1 MKAASRNRK
10 RLASSGAPRVG
21 ARALRRAAL
30 ELWLLNIAFSIAI
43 GSNFLG
49 HVGESL
55 SSGVRGYLFVVA
67 ALVST
72 MALLTAIPGLS
83 FLAWANVTRSARRFG
98 IAQACAWSVFQV
110 LLFADT
116 RIYNMFGYHF
126 NAQVWDLVF
135 TRGSEDAVHFGW
147 QVWAAILG
155 GLGGVSVAQYFVW
168 SRCVLHAD
176 KPRASQPL
184 WLRWL
189 RPGLAWSVLL
199 LPAIAVEKTIYAQ
212 ARLTRDREVTELAKL
227 FPFYPRLASRDLATL
242 VLGHDEPPM
251 PRVEPSDETL
261 AYPRAYPRSTPD
273 GARPNVLFVV
283 LDCWRRD
290 MLSSE
295 VTPGLESFAAS
306 CVRFD
311 DHLSGGNSTR
321 FGVFSL
327 LYGLHG
333 SYWFPFFAQRKSPV
347 LLDVLQH
354 QGYECRAFTSASANY
369 PELRATAFA
378 GLGDG
383 LRDEWGVD
391 EPWRRDELAAAA
403 LVEWQRE
410 RAARAA
416 HEPWF
421 AFLFLDSP
429 HQTYSH
435 PPERTPFTPSAP
447 SLNYMRISSG
457 ALREESGEL
466 LEVYNRYRNA
476 VSHAGEVAAS
486 ALDELERVGA
496 LRNTVVVVTGDHG
509 EEFLEHGAFGHTSN
523 FSEEQV
529 GVPLLLR
536 MPGLAPGRET
546 RPTSHADV
554 PATILEALG
563 AQPAERSNWCQ
574 GRNLLDPA
582 SERRRIVAGWQELGM
597 WTSEGVLRIPLLDQD
612 SFDIEAY
619 TTEWRLMLDDR
630 AMLERHADALAQLA
644 HECRRFLAAPAEP

>member
-1 MKAASRNRK
+1 MKAASSDRK
-10 RLASSGAPRVG
+10 RLATSGAARVR

-30 ELWLLNIAFSIAI
+30 ELWLLNIAFAIAI
-43 GSNFLG
+43 GSSFLG
-49 HVGESL
+49 HVRESSTTGL
-55 SSGVRGYLFVVA
+55 RGYLFVVA

-83 FLAWANVTRSARRFG
+83 FLAWASVTRSARRFG
-98 IAQACAWSVFQV
+98 IAQAILWSVFQV

-126 NAQVWDLVF
+126 NGQVWDLVF

-147 QVWAAILG
+147 EVWAAILG
-155 GLGGVSVAQYFVW
+155 GLGGVSALQYLVW

-176 KPRASQPL
+176 TPRASQPL

-199 LPAIAVEKTIYAQ
+199 LPAIAVEKAIYAQ

-227 FPFYPRLASRDLATL
+227 FPFYPRLASKDLATL

-251 PRVEPSDETL
+251 PRVEPTDDTL
-261 AYPRAYPRSTPD
+261 AYPRAYPRVAPG

-283 LDCWRRD
+283 LDCWRYD

-333 SYWFPFFAQRKSPV
+333 SYWFPVYAQRKSPV
-347 LLDVLQH
+347 LLDVLQRE
-354 QGYECRAFTSASANY
+354 GYECRAFTSASANY

-391 EPWRRDELAAAA
+391 EPWRRDELAADA
-403 LVEWQRE
+403 LVEWQRTRTE
-410 RAARAA
+410 HGASD
-416 HEPWF
+416 PWF

-435 PPERTPFTPSAP
+435 PPDRTPFTPSAP

-457 ALREESGEL
+457 ALREEPGEL

-486 ALDELERVGA
+486 TLDELERAGA
-496 LRNTVVVVTGDHG
+496 LDNTIVVVTGDHG
-509 EEFLEHGAFGHTSN
+509 EEFLEHGTFGHTSN
-523 FSEEQV
+523 FSAEQV
-529 GVPLLLR
+529 AVPLLLR
-536 MPGLAPGRET
+536 MPGLAPRREA
-546 RPTSHADV
+546 RPTTHADV

-563 AQPAERSNWCQ
+563 ADPAERSNWCQ

-582 SERRRIVAGWQELGM
+582 SERRRIVAGWHELGM
-597 WTSEGVLRIPLLDQD
+597 WTSEGILRIPLLDQG

-619 TTEWRLMLDDR
+619 TRQWRLVLDDR
-630 AMLERHADALAQLA
+630 AILEQHANALAQLA
-644 HECRRFLAAPAEP
+644 HECRWFLAPRTEP

>member
-1 MKAASRNRK
+1 MKAVSRDRERHVK
-10 RLASSGAPRVG
+10 RHGARPE

-30 ELWLLNIAFSIAI
+30 ELWLLNIAFAIAI
-43 GSNFLG
+43 GSSFLA
-49 HVGESL
+49 HARES
-55 SSGVRGYLFVVA
+55 SFSGWRGYLFVVA

-83 FLAWANVTRSARRFG
+83 LLAWASVTRSARRFG
-98 IAQACAWSVFQV
+98 IAQAVAWSVFQV

-126 NAQVWDLVF
+126 NGQVWDLVF

-147 QVWAAILG
+147 EVWAAILG
-155 GLGGVSVAQYFVW
+155 GLGGVSCMQYLVW
-168 SRCVLHAD
+168 SRCVLHSGT
-176 KPRASQPL
+176 PRAAQPL

-189 RPGLAWSVLL
+189 RPGLAWGVLL
-199 LPAIAVEKTIYAQ
+199 LPAIAVEKAIYAQ
-212 ARLTRDREVTELAKL
+212 ARLTRDREVTDLAKL
-227 FPFYPRLASRDLATL
+227 FPFYPRIASRDLATL

-251 PRVEPSDETL
+251 PRVEPSDEAL
-261 AYPRAYPRSTPD
+261 AYPRAYPRIAPG

-333 SYWFPFFAQRKSPV
+333 SYWFPVFAQRRSPV
-347 LLDVLQH
+347 LIDVLQ
-354 QGYECRAFTSASANY
+354 QEGYECRAFTSASANY

-403 LVEWQRE
+403 LVDWQRT
-410 RAARAA
+410 RAAGGERD
-416 HEPWF
+416 PWF

-457 ALREESGEL
+457 ALREEPAEL

-476 VSHAGEVAAS
+476 VAHAGAVAAS
-486 ALDELERVGA
+486 ALDELERTGA
-496 LRNTVVVVTGDHG
+496 LENTIVVVTGDHG
-509 EEFLEHGAFGHTSN
+509 EEFLEHGTFGHTSN
-523 FSEEQV
+523 FSAEQV

-536 MPGLAPGRET
+536 MPGLAASREA
-546 RPTSHADV
+546 RPTTHADV

-563 AQPAERSNWCQ
+563 ADPAERSNWCQ

-582 SERRRIVAGWQELGM
+582 GQRRRIVAGWHELGM
-597 WTSEGVLRIPLLDQD
+597 WTDECILRIPLLDQD
-612 SFDIEAY
+612 SFEIEVY
-619 TTEWRLMLDDR
+619 SRDWRPEFDDR

-644 HECRRFLAAPAEP
+644 HECRRFLAPRAEP